1 MFKSRPVSER
11 QKWVT
16 TKNLCNV
23 CFRKAHTNLS
33 QCRLLEV
40 VKRLNRKVCDVDRCS
55 LPHSF
60 LLHPDQRKA
69 SVNIFTVLE
78 EEEDDVDEEEPA
90 SEDEEEDD
98 QSPRARLLR
107 GILQAGKLVQDDQ
120 PPEDDPEDSAEP
132 VKELEAAPKG

>member
-1 MFKSRPVSER
+1 MRPAP
-11 QKWVT
+11 Q
-16 TKNLCNV
+16 
-23 CFRKAHTNLS
+23 
-33 QCRLLEV
+33 
-40 VKRLNRKVCDVDRCS
+40 
-55 LPHSF
+55 LPA
-60 LLHPDQRKA
+60 PPGPKEGQRH
-69 SVNIFTVLE
+69 IFTVLE